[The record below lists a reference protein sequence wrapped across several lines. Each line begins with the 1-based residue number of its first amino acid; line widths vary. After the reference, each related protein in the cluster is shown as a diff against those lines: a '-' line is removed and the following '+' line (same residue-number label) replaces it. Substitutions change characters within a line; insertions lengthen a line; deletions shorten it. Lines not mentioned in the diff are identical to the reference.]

1 MVFISPEHKAIAI
14 SGGKMAHT
22 HTHTHTPNNQSINQS
37 ATASEPGFVCE
48 PISNDFDE
56 PLVTQKTRTPM
67 I

>member
-22 HTHTHTPNNQSINQS
+22 PNNQSINQS
-37 ATASEPGFVCE
+37 ATASEPGFICE